1 MGNMIFPSNA
11 ENHENMISTL
21 SVFTKMVFFHTVLI
35 ITINKKIFNEE
46 ILFYHNPTSSYIFS
60 IAQSRSISN
69 NLIKSLGLTR
79 SPTTFDG
86 YDFLLIFFTCSTNV
100 NASVA
105 EIPYLQERL
114 TKNCQMKEFLCD
126 N

>member
-35 ITINKKIFNEE
+35 ITINKKMFNEE

-69 NLIKSLGLTR
+69 NLIKTLGLTR

-114 TKNCQMKEFLCD
+114 TKNCHMKGFLYD

>member
-35 ITINKKIFNEE
+35 ITINKKMFNEE

-69 NLIKSLGLTR
+69 NLIKSLGLSR
-79 SPTTFDG
+79 SPTTFDS
-86 YDFLLIFFTCSTNV
+86 YDFLLIFFTCSTIV

-114 TKNCQMKEFLCD
+114 TKNCHMKGFLYD